1 MRLWGFGQGPCSILD
16 INLKGKREP
25 SMALQ
30 QRNEMGV
37 GAEWSLDWESGRK
50 QRPVRGLLWTVGE

>member
-1 MRLWGFGQGPCSILD
+1 MRLWGFRQGPCSILD
-16 INLKGKREP
+16 INLKGQREP

-37 GAEWSLDWESGRK
+37 GAEWNLD
-50 QRPVRGLLWTVGE
+50 